1 MDSSAFTEAE
11 IMATR
16 KKTREFDFPVKFKVG
31 DKVRVKHGTKDV
43 GYPDMPL
50 GGWAG
55 IVIEVSGGD
64 TFTVRWS
71 KETLAAIH
79 PVFKKRCE
87 KDGID
92 LEEYA
97 LTGDDLVPDSGAPL
111 DIVQPTKITT
121 KPLSPR
127 DKDDRIRMVLGLTSN
142 DPLPEVD
149 DETLLAYRKYLAA
162 NLMFPIDAEHGA
174 EYGHPEKVK
183 VIGLGDPDEEPM
195 IDDEHG
201 ILCEA
206 RMERQV
212 VTLPLAE
219 LEVLKGK
226 ANRQLIEDYCSWFW
240 NHR

>member
-1 MDSSAFTEAE
+1 
-11 IMATR
+11 MAKR
-16 KKTREFDFPVKFKVG
+16 KKGRDLDFSPKFKG
-31 DKVRVKHGTKDV
+31 GNTVRGKHGVTDV
-43 GYPDMPL
+43 EYPDMPL

-55 IVIEVSGGD
+55 TVIEVSGSD

-71 KETLAAIH
+71 KETLSAIH

-97 LTGDDLVPDSGAPL
+97 LTGDDLDADTGGPL

-121 KPLSPR
+121 KPLSPK
-127 DKDDRIRMVLGLTSN
+127 DEDDRIRMVFGLTSN
-142 DPLPEVD
+142 DPLPDVD

-162 NLMFPIDAEHGA
+162 HLMFPIDAEHGA

-183 VIGLGDPDEEPM
+183 VICLGDLDDEPM

-219 LEVLKGK
+219 LEVPKGK
-226 ANRQLIEDYCSWFW
+226 PNRQLVKDYCYWFW
-240 NHR
+240 NNR